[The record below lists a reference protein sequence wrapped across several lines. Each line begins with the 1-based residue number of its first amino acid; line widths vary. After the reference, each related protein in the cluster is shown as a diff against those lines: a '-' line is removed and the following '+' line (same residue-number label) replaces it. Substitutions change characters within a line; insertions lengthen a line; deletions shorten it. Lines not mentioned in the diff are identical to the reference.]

1 MPSGAQMFEVGKK
14 YTLSCIEDSE
24 EGQVTHEYENCLV
37 LESNH
42 PLLKIEQEGD
52 VSIFNTASF
61 SFVEARLS

>member
-1 MPSGAQMFEVGKK
+1 MFEVGKK
-14 YTLSCIEDSE
+14 YTLCCIEDSE
-24 EGQVTHEYENCLV
+24 EGQVTTEYSDCLI

-42 PLLKIEQEGD
+42 PLIKIEQEGD